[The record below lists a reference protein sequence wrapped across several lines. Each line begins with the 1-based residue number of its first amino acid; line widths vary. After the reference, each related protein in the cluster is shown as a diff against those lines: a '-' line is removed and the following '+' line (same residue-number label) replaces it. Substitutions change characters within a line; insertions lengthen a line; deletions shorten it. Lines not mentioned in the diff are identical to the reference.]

1 VLFETLVQIILF
13 RFRYSFFFHF
23 GFCRKQSGVSFFF
36 CFAQKISLEDDR
48 PGNQE
53 DTNHSLLL
61 RPVSFPSSFFIFL
74 STPIPPK
81 CTVESTNRFFFANDR
96 KELKTFRLAKVA
108 NSIWRKNSRRCICSI
123 KKTICFFLQRLK

>member
-1 VLFETLVQIILF
+1 
-13 RFRYSFFFHF
+13 
-23 GFCRKQSGVSFFF
+23 
-36 CFAQKISLEDDR
+36 
-48 PGNQE
+48 
-53 DTNHSLLL
+53 
-61 RPVSFPSSFFIFL
+61 L